1 MLRDQ
6 ASGNHVRLF
15 HRLQLT
21 ARLVLAQA
29 MSSGRRSG
37 DTIAVSAAAVETTP

>member
-15 HRLQLT
+15 HRLQKVH
-21 ARLVLAQA
+21 APVLQ
-29 MSSGRRSG
+29 RSFAFPPLRWFWKLSC
-37 DTIAVSAAAVETTP
+37 DERP